1 MGGASDSDSAV
12 WMFTPVTVLVCSGS
26 RREREAEAGAR
37 DQDEEEGVSDEG
49 AGETQEAARCVTVLQ
64 VIYAPPTQQSQP
76 ACGGMSYKAGVGFKF
91 INEV

>member
-1 MGGASDSDSAV
+1 
-12 WMFTPVTVLVCSGS
+12 MFTPVTVLVCSGS
-26 RREREAEAGAR
+26 GGEREAEAGAR

-49 AGETQEAARCVTVLQ
+49 AGEAQEAARCVTVLQ

-76 ACGGMSYKAGVGFKF
+76 GCGRTSYKAGVGFKF